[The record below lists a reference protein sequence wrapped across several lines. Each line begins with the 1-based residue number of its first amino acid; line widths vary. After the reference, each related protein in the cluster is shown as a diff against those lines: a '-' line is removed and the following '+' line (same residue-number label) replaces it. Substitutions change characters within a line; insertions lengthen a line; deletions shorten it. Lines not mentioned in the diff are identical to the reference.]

1 MLSVKLESCA
11 KRSRVFVESGLEEAW
26 SEQGAAQGKSAIRSQ
41 RLDQGRDIEF
51 RRAQYLERRRR
62 SSALG

>member
-1 MLSVKLESCA
+1 MLSVKLESCT

-26 SEQGAAQGKSAIRSQ
+26 SEQGAAQGKFAIIHE
-41 RLDQGRDIEF
+41 RLGQGRDIES